1 MKLFLMMC
9 FVYKSKKKS
18 DAYLYVSQ
26 KDDFTTVPDA
36 LMAML
41 GTLEFVMDVDLNT
54 RVSLAQSDIRQVRE
68 QLQQQGFYLQLPQ
81 ETVFFNG

>member
-1 MKLFLMMC
+1 MKLFLMLC
-9 FVYKSKKKS
+9 FVYKSLKKS

-41 GTLEFVMDVDLNT
+41 GTLEFVMDVNLNT
-54 RVSLAQSDIRQVRE
+54 RVSLAQCDIRQVRE
-68 QLQQQGFYLQLPQ
+68 QLQRQGFYLQLPQ